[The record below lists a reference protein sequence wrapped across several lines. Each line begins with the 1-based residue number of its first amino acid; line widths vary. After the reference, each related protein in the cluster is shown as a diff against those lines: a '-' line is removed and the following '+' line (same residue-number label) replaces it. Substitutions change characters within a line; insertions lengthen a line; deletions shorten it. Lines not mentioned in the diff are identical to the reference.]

1 MKTGTICG
9 SVLVLLSLAMGCGS
23 NQTPAGA
30 PATAASGG
38 GVAPATSAGAAG
50 PGATS
55 ASPGPAASTPAAT
68 ASAAPPAASAPP
80 ARAFA
85 STALEAQSLI
95 QEQIDS
101 HMGPLLK
108 CVNDFRGKKG
118 DAHKA
123 VVVDVGIDQEGNLL
137 GVTTPNAKKGDLD
150 PAMRDCMLTTLR
162 GLPFPKSHAGI
173 ITVRQTFTD
182 VVVNP

>member
-1 MKTGTICG
+1 M
-9 SVLVLLSLAMGCGS
+9 LVLLSLAMGCGS

-30 PATAASGG
+30 PATASSAGG
-38 GVAPATSAGAAG
+38 ATGATNAGAAAPPTTG
-50 PGATS
+50 
-55 ASPGPAASTPAAT
+55 ASPGTAASTPGAT
-68 ASAAPPAASAPP
+68 ASAPPAAASAPP

-85 STALEAQSLI
+85 NTPLEAQSLI

-101 HMGPLLK
+101 HMAPLLK
-108 CVNDFRGKKG
+108 CVNDFRSKKG

-137 GVTTPNAKKGDLD
+137 GVTAPNIKKGDLD
-150 PAMRDCMLTTLR
+150 PGMRDCMLTTLR
-162 GLPFPKSHAGI
+162 PLPFPKSHAGI